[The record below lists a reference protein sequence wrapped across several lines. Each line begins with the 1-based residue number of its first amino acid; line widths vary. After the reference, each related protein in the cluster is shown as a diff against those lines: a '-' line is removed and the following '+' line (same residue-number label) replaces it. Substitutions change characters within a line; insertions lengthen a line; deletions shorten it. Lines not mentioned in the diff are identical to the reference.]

1 MSVPFATGRQLRP
14 PGLRV
19 PSTSLPLQACQAAG
33 RWMRVFLVASAV
45 RRTLLAVQLDDQLFL
60 YGQVDLLARRH
71 RTDLGHIPSASNCSH
86 SGTPRPF
93 TSPRACRIAG
103 TLRLLCRTVI
113 MSPGFT
119 ENDGMS
125 TLRPFTVR

>member
-71 RTDLGHIPSASNCSH
+71 RTDLGRH
-86 SGTPRPF
+86 S
-93 TSPRACRIAG
+93 
-103 TLRLLCRTVI
+103 LRVELQPLRYAAAFHFLEG
-113 MSPGFT
+113 MQNRRHLAAALP
-119 ENDGMS
+119 DGDHVAR
-125 TLRPFTVR
+125 LRSEERRVGKGV